1 MPPNTNATE
10 TVDEN
15 CTATS
20 VNDTANSIRS
30 VRSSVAATGKKRSY
44 GDLDEGQNEQSVDP
58 NVIPQAAKED
68 GLGTGVSSEGNRRKK
83 KKKGKGRDGP

>member
-1 MPPNTNATE
+1 MPPNTKTTE

-20 VNDTANSIRS
+20 VNETTKPP

-44 GDLDEGQNEQSVDP
+44 GDLDEGQNEQSVDH

-68 GLGTGVSSEGNRRKK
+68 GLGTGDSSEGNRKKK